1 MIFFAIGV
9 LTVDLGIRGRKA
21 LVNGGSAGLGKGS
34 AKALVAE
41 GVELYLSA
49 RGEERLEATAEEIRR
64 GTGATVIPIVADH
77 SSDAGRE
84 KILSICPDPDIL
96 VGTCSPAPFT
106 PNFREVTVAQW
117 EEHLAIGLISP
128 IEFIRAT
135 IDGMCDR
142 GFGRIV
148 NISTAASKFPA
159 EIRTLSG
166 PPRAALSNYTV
177 AIAKAVA
184 KHNVTINNLLPGMH
198 HTASAE
204 ERFSAMAQDQGS
216 TYEQVVQ
223 NWIDEWGIPS
233 NRFGDI
239 DEFGAICALFCSN
252 QASYIVGQSLVVD
265 GGVTN
270 ATF

>member
-1 MIFFAIGV
+1 VIFFAIGV

-34 AKALVAE
+34 AKALAAE

-106 PNFREVTVAQW
+106 PNF
-117 EEHLAIGLISP
+117 
-128 IEFIRAT
+128 
-135 IDGMCDR
+135 DGMCDR